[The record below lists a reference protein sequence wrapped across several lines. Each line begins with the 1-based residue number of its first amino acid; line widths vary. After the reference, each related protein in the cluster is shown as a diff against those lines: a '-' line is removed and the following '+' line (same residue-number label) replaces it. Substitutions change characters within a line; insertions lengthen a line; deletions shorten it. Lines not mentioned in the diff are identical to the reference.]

1 MIWLTWRQF
10 RVPLLVTL
18 ALLGV
23 VAAFLLITGIGMR
36 DGLDEIRAG
45 CAGGC
50 GDSLNEFVRQQQ
62 TMVSAVGAALI
73 AVPGLL
79 GMAWGAPLVA
89 RELESGTHRMIWNQ
103 GVTRTRWLMVRM
115 LAVGGFAVLTTGLLG
130 LMVTWW
136 ARPIDAI
143 TQERFTPLVF
153 EVRGVVPFGYAAFAF
168 AVGVCA
174 GLLVRR
180 TLPAMA
186 VTLAVV
192 AAAQILVPLAVRPH
206 LMPPETRTLRV
217 AGPAGL
223 EKGITGMGLQSRGSG
238 DNARMDVIV
247 EMAGAWVTSGR
258 SPALTPDG
266 VPATGAEVCADSGP
280 ASQGKCLEQA
290 GLRVE
295 VEYQPGDRYWTFQLL
310 ETALYL
316 ALAGLPAW
324 AGAWWLRRRLS

>member
-1 MIWLTWRQF
+1 MMWLTWRQF
-10 RVPLLVTL
+10 RVPFLVTL
-18 ALLGV
+18 ALLGT

-45 CAGGC
+45 CADGC
-50 GDSLNEFVRQQQ
+50 GDSLNEFVRQQEA
-62 TMVSAVGAALI
+62 MVSMVGAALI
-73 AVPGLL
+73 AVPALL

-103 GVTRTRWLMVRM
+103 GVTRTRWLLVRM
-115 LAVGGFAVLTTGLLG
+115 LTVGGCAVLTTGLLG

-168 AVGVCA
+168 TVGVCA

-180 TLPAMA
+180 TLAAMA

-217 AGPAGL
+217 AAPSGL
-223 EKGITGMGLQSRGSG
+223 EKGVTGMGLQPRGSG
-238 DNARMDVIV
+238 DDARLDVIV
-247 EMAGAWVTSGR
+247 EMAGTWVTSGG
-258 SPALTPDG
+258 SPALTADG
-266 VPATGAEVCADSGP
+266 TPATGADACAGSGFEARP
-280 ASQGKCLEQA
+280 RCLEQA

-316 ALAGLPAW
+316 ALAGLSAW
-324 AGAWWLRRRLS
+324 AGTWWLRRRLS

>member
-1 MIWLTWRQF
+1 MMWLTWRQF
-10 RVPLLVTL
+10 RVQFLVAL
-18 ALLGV
+18 ALLGA

-50 GDSLNEFVRQQQ
+50 GDSLNEFVRQQEA
-62 TMVSAVGAALI
+62 MVSLVGAALI
-73 AVPGLL
+73 AVPALL

-103 GVTRTRWLMVRM
+103 GVTRTRWLLVRM
-115 LAVGGFAVLTTGLLG
+115 LAVGGCAVLTTGLLG

-136 ARPIDAI
+136 AGPIDAI
-143 TQERFTPLVF
+143 TRERFTPLVF
-153 EVRGVVPFGYAAFAF
+153 EARGVVPFGYAAFAF
-168 AVGVCA
+168 AVGVGA

-180 TLPAMA
+180 TLAAMA

-192 AAAQILVPLAVRPH
+192 TAAQILVPLAVRPH

-217 AGPAGL
+217 AAPWGL
-223 EKGITGMGLQSRGSG
+223 EKGVTGMGLQPRGSG
-238 DNARMDVIV
+238 DDARLDVIV
-247 EMAGAWVTSGR
+247 ELAGAWVTSGGA
-258 SPALTPDG
+258 PALDADG
-266 VPATGAEVCADSGP
+266 APATGAQACADSAFESLPG
-280 ASQGKCLEQA
+280 CLERA

-295 VEYQPGDRYWTFQLL
+295 VAYQPDDRYWTFQLL

-316 ALAGLPAW
+316 ALAGLSAW
-324 AGAWWLRRRLS
+324 AGTWWLRRRLS